1 MPQPLTPATRARIA
15 ELLAQGATNRAIVR
29 ALGVDKTTAARYRA
43 RLGVAPAK
51 QPTPANRSTL
61 TLAEKW
67 GTHVRT
73 IQGGHMEWTGR
84 HRNDGGTMV
93 FTHHGREYTAR
104 SVAFQVRTGRRPV
117 GKVTAE
123 CDYPGCVAPQ
133 CVEDDP
139 GRVRSRGRYAVLIGT
154 ATPLTEC
161 TNGHP
166 TAAHR
171 RFNRDG
177 SPYCAACHA
186 DAATRRKTTA

>member
-1 MPQPLTPATRARIA
+1 MQLAPATVQALA
-15 ELLAQGATNRAIVR
+15 DLFAQGATNKAAAR
-29 ALGVDKTTAARYRA
+29 ALGIDKDTAARYRA
-43 RLGVAPAK
+43 RLGFGPAK

-67 GTHVRT
+67 QTFVRSVE
-73 IQGGHMEWTGR
+73 GGHMEWTGR
-84 HRNDGGTMV
+84 RRSNGGTMV
-93 FTHHGREYTAR
+93 FTHHSREYGAR
-104 SVAFQVRTGRRPV
+104 VVAFQIRTGRRPV
-117 GKVTAE
+117 GRVTAE
-123 CDYPGCVAPQ
+123 CDRPGCVAPQ

-139 GRVRSRGRYAVLIGT
+139 GRTHSRGQYAAVIGL

-166 TAAHR
+166 TAEHR

-186 DAATRRKTTA
+186 AADARRKAAA